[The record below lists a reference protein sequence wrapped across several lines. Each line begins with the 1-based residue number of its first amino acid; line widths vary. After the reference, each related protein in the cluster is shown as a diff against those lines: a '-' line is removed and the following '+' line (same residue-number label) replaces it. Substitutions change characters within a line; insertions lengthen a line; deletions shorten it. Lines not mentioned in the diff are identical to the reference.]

1 MTPRFKAIFE
11 TVTNS
16 KICGFKIPPE
26 LANIVR
32 GYKTS
37 EDLLRA
43 GGVPIEVL
51 DRIAFGFSADDI
63 KTLNPSQLNIKW
75 KVDLDNVYHEIK
87 TKGIAPKQWASGV
100 DLRQPIEIAYEHG
113 KFFVEDGHH
122 RYVAAKILNKPLNVV
137 IDIKD
142 NPITKLAPELSY
154 DEFHRCIFNAVHGLK

>member
-1 MTPRFKAIFE
+1 MDSRFKAIFE
-11 TVTNS
+11 AVTNS
-16 KICGFKIPPE
+16 KICGFKITPE
-26 LANIVR
+26 LAKVVR

-87 TKGIAPKQWASGV
+87 TNGITPEVWAKRV
-100 DLRQPIEIAYEHG
+100 DLREPIEVAYEHG

-122 RYVAAKILNKPLNVV
+122 RYVAAKLTNRHLNVV
-137 IDIKD
+137 VDIKD
-142 NPITKLAPELSY
+142 NPITKLSPELSY
-154 DEFHRCIFNAVHGLK
+154 DEFHRCIFNAVHGL